1 MSFAEGGGT
10 PCSFM
15 DFGYHDRVQRP
26 VNPSQVQR
34 SRCALPKVGSNKL
47 KELSSFQSFA
57 SNGVWSSGEKI
68 LGRKRPW
75 IATQD
80 RHNFPGT
87 FDLLDQNGGDDEE
100 ALRMMHEN
108 LCAISALDD
117 QSGVHYTTGIVRT
130 ALGKTSCMSHGKIK
144 QPCSTSQW
152 QDSSSP
158 SSGSGCLSDKSV
170 FQTPSSLSK
179 ICTGKDSCSSASP
192 SSLYSVGRIGCMDA
206 EEVLEVG
213 GLTTSE
219 NDFLSLGLSSCGYSM
234 VANQPGTTEMIQE
247 ADQCTAEEDGLKYSA
262 VLPCLKDQPRGKCQ
276 VANKAG
282 NPEVDADNRLFSSN
296 TSPERNLSC
305 CTLWTTL
312 PVLSTAAM
320 GAFTK
325 VPITASA
332 TGLESVPDIVY
343 REKNDDLD
351 LSLKLAL

>member
-276 VANKAG
+276 VANKKYSG
-282 NPEVDADNRLFSSN
+282 IILCIPSQRQVRQFWYLF
-296 TSPERNLSC
+296 P
-305 CTLWTTL
+305 
-312 PVLSTAAM
+312 
-320 GAFTK
+320 
-325 VPITASA
+325 
-332 TGLESVPDIVY
+332 
-343 REKNDDLD
+343 
-351 LSLKLAL
+351 